1 MVHRHLRL
9 YFITAFCLLWAE
21 AGVTAEERSSISEN
35 TEQTRSWNRFAGSLY
50 DLHKHLTE
58 RRKVHM
64 EEETGGYGGHLGGR
78 DFYKEIKYYDS
89 KNRRLLSRIRWERAP
104 PARIHTIEVFIYDES
119 GRLIRDYVAAYL
131 PRFRHAPYQTLVNF
145 HHYDD
150 DLHGFRQF
158 DASDIRIYEQCRGR
172 FFGEAI
178 DISFEEYEIPDH
190 ASLIADAV
198 IREAYTACFSGMP
211 ASAAPYLDPLAE
223 LPGSADVDP
232 PDAKNPRSTDADI
245 DRLIQ
250 RYTRAIAAAPTDAQ
264 LYLKRGDAFFLI
276 HEFDKAIEDFTA
288 TIKHDKKLD
297 EAYFGRGMA
306 YGRAG
311 ELDKAIADLTVYIER
326 RPTSSL
332 AYTKRGVRYIWKGDL
347 RKAKQD
353 LLRAVALDATNAEAH
368 DDLGVV
374 YAQEKH
380 YAPAIGHFQSS
391 IRHDPT
397 YQKAYH
403 NLAIIYYL
411 TERGEL
417 ALQAVDEALA
427 LSPENRNSLLLKS
440 AVLASLGRDQEAKAI
455 KDNAEFLPEGNW
467 TEQFAIQ

>member
-1 MVHRHLRL
+1 MVRRHLRL
-9 YFITAFCLLWAE
+9 SFITAFCFLLAE
-21 AGVTAEERSSISEN
+21 AGVTAEERSTIGEN
-35 TEQTRSWNRFAGSLY
+35 TEQTRSWNRFAGALY
-50 DLHKHLTE
+50 ELHEYLTGS
-58 RRKVHM
+58 RRIHM
-64 EEETGGYGGHLGGR
+64 EQETGGYGGHLGGR
-78 DFYKEIKYYDS
+78 DYYNEIKYYDS
-89 KNRRLLSRIRWERAP
+89 MNGRLLSRIRWERAP
-104 PARIHTIEVFIYDES
+104 PERIHTIEVFIYDES

-131 PRFRHAPYQTLVNF
+131 PRFRHAPYQTLINF

-150 DLHGFRQF
+150 GLHGFRQF

-178 DISFEEYEIPDH
+178 DIALEDYEIPDH
-190 ASLIADAV
+190 ASLIPDAV
-198 IREAYTACFSGMP
+198 IREAYTDCFSDMP

-223 LPGSADVDP
+223 LPGSAGVDP

-250 RYTRAIAAAPTDAQ
+250 RYTRAIAAAPTAAQ

-276 HEFDKAIEDFTA
+276 HEFGKAIEDFTA
-288 TIKHDKKLD
+288 AIKHDNKLD
-297 EAYFGRGMA
+297 DAYFGRGMA

-311 ELDKAIADLTVYIER
+311 ELDRAIADLTVYIER

-347 RKAKQD
+347 QKAKQD

-380 YAPAIGHFQSS
+380 YAPAIGHFQAS
-391 IRHDPT
+391 IRHDPI

-417 ALQAVDEALA
+417 ALQTVDKALA

-440 AVLASLGRDQEAKAI
+440 SVLASLGRHQEAKTI